1 MLLLLSA
8 LPAFARQTLVFATYP
23 DSDTPNIVLARA
35 VITEAYDRLGM
46 DIKLQYMPGY
56 RMLKKA
62 NNVGV
67 DGLLFNVPDIGAP
80 YSNLIRVDTPVFH
93 SRIMA
98 FTKNAS
104 MPITDW
110 NSLQP
115 YRIGYVRGFLL
126 AEERTKDMRTEA
138 LDEQEDMLLMLA
150 RGRIDVAVDS
160 YLTGIFTIKK
170 LGLQGIKP
178 AGSPLE
184 YRTPFHYL
192 NRKHENLV
200 PRVEE
205 VLSTME
211 QEGTIQAMRNTIVH
225 QLLGEN

>member
-1 MLLLLSA
+1 M
-8 LPAFARQTLVFATYP
+8 VFATYP
-23 DSDTPNIVLARA
+23 DADTPNIVLAKA

-46 DIKLQYMPGY
+46 DIELQYLPGY
-56 RMLKKA
+56 RMFKKA
-62 NNVGV
+62 NNGSV
-67 DGLLFNVPDIGAP
+67 DGLLFNVPDIGAS

-93 SRIMA
+93 SQIMA

-126 AEERTKDMRTEA
+126 AEKRTKDMLTEA

-160 YLTGIFTIKK
+160 YLTCMFTIKK
-170 LGLQGIKP
+170 LGLQGIAP
-178 AGSPLE
+178 IHPPLE
-184 YRTPFHYL
+184 TLASFHYL

-200 PRVEE
+200 PKVLH

-211 QEGTIQAMRNTIVH
+211 QDGTIQAMRNTIVH